1 MSRVRRSSGREVLRA
16 DLRSH
21 ALRATRPRLAVLQ
34 LLRAADH
41 PLSHADVVQALAGEP
56 WDPSTLY
63 RNLADLVAAG
73 LAGKTELGDHVWR
86 FYDAVWHDAGD
97 HPHFVCTE
105 CGHVQC
111 LTDTRISLR
120 AGKRSPRALREAHIE
135 IQLRG
140 LCDDCR

>member
-1 MSRVRRSSGREVLRA
+1 MPRIRSSSDRDTLRA
-16 DLRSH
+16 DLRDR
-21 ALRATRPRLAVLQ
+21 ALRATPSRLAVLQ
-34 LLRAADH
+34 LLRATER
-41 PLSHADVVQALAGEP
+41 PLSHADVVEALAGEP
-56 WDPSTLY
+56 WDRSTLY
-63 RNLADLVAAG
+63 RNLADLVVAG

-120 AGKRSPRALREAHIE
+120 AGKRSPRALREKR
-135 IQLRG
+135 L
-140 LCDDCR
+140 DCC